1 MHNECMTREV
11 FIDRNKMFERKE
23 GRKDGRKGGRE
34 LTERVA
40 S

>member
-1 MHNECMTREV
+1 MTREV

-23 GRKDGRKGGRE
+23 GRKNGRKGGRE
-34 LTERVA
+34 VTERVA